1 MSRVNGAMGA
11 AALLGAFA
19 AALVPSVLATQAAQ
33 NGGWTTSPGAS
44 PHDFLLPSWPV
55 LIGIA
60 VGTFFLA
67 NIIATVSGRL
77 RLKRIHEKTL
87 QLAQASGGPRIPVT
101 LLTGTC
107 CALGSYIAVL
117 VWCMGSS
124 TLQWRCVGKITRR
137 AITHRD
143 VVGLCVCVAVSVSC
157 VPWVCT
163 GFLGAGK
170 TTLLNHILCSNH
182 GKRVAVIENEVGSIS
197 IDHDLI
203 KCVRVRGHGCGHCM
217 PPRPCHS
224 CHRTRVLYRRGSEG
238 NPSDGVYVLKNGCVC
253 CLTSGAGSELERVLD
268 KLCMLIGD
276 GKFDY
281 DCVVVEA
288 SGLADP
294 APIIQT
300 FFRSALAKTRFYMV
314 VYYGACRPHASLLT
328 CWTRDVPGRCHHCC
342 RLQEHW
348 HAPSS
353 RGLWEANPGGGATA
367 CVRDVSSN
375 SRCWVTSTIP
385 LTFLVAADTR
395 M

>member
-1 MSRVNGAMGA
+1 
-11 AALLGAFA
+11 
-19 AALVPSVLATQAAQ
+19 
-33 NGGWTTSPGAS
+33 
-44 PHDFLLPSWPV
+44 
-55 LIGIA
+55 
-60 VGTFFLA
+60 
-67 NIIATVSGRL
+67 
-77 RLKRIHEKTL
+77 
-87 QLAQASGGPRIPVT
+87 
-101 LLTGTC
+101 
-107 CALGSYIAVL
+107 
-117 VWCMGSS
+117 
-124 TLQWRCVGKITRR
+124 
-137 AITHRD
+137 
-143 VVGLCVCVAVSVSC
+143 
-157 VPWVCT
+157 
-163 GFLGAGK
+163 
-170 TTLLNHILCSNH
+170 
-182 GKRVAVIENEVGSIS
+182 VGSIS

-203 KCVRVRGHGCGHCM
+203 KCVRVRRHGCGHRV

-314 VYYGACRPHASLLT
+314 VFCGACGPHASRLT
-328 CWTRDVPGRCHHCC
+328 RWTRDVPGRCHHCC

-367 CVRDVSSN
+367 CVRDLSSN
-375 SRCWVTSTIP
+375 SQPLLRHLDNPTDLPCRRRYADVVILNKVDLVNEARLRDVEALVRDINATARLVRATKAQACTPRAILLSVCGHLIP
-385 LTFLVAADTR
+385 D
-395 M
+395 